1 MLSIGD
7 FARLAGV
14 SVRMLRHYDAL
25 GLLRPARVDP
35 ASGYRSYATG
45 QLERANRLVAL
56 KDLGFSLE
64 DCGRLLDDDVPV
76 EQLRGML
83 RLRRA
88 ELAEQI
94 EADRGRLEQVERRLR
109 MIEKEHT
116 MTPSVSLD
124 AYSEQALPA
133 LRVVQLSA
141 PVNDGEQVGEV
152 VGPLFGRVD
161 HAVHAARLAPAGP
174 SLGHYSMTGDA
185 MVAAAAYPVGPEV
198 GEAEATGA
206 GLELAELPAQPRALV
221 TTLRGPLTGIGEA
234 WQALSR
240 EVEARGLSFAGPC
253 REIYHAAEMD
263 DPDNWVIELQQ
274 PVA

>member
-35 ASGYRSYATG
+35 TSGYRSYTTV
-45 QLERANRLVAL
+45 QLDRVNRLVAL

-64 DCGRLLDDDVPV
+64 DCGRLLGDDVPV

-88 ELAEQI
+88 EIATQI
-94 EADRGRLEQVERRLR
+94 EADRLRLEQVEQRLR

-116 MTPSVSLD
+116 MSPSVVLD
-124 AYSEQALPA
+124 AYTEQALPA
-133 LRVVQLSA
+133 LRVVQLSGR
-141 PVNDGEQVGEV
+141 VSDGQQVGEV
-152 VGPLFGRVD
+152 VGPLFGQVD
-161 HAVHAARLAPAGP
+161 HAVHAAGLDPTGP
-174 SLGHYSMTGDA
+174 SVGHYTMDGEE

-198 GEAEATGA
+198 DEVDATAA
-206 GLELAELPAQPRALV
+206 GLELAELPAEPRALV
-221 TTLRGPLTGIGEA
+221 TTLRGPLSGIGEA
-234 WQALSR
+234 WQTLSR

-253 REIYHAAEMD
+253 REIYHESRMD
-263 DPDNWVIELQQ
+263 DPEHWVIELQQ
-274 PVA
+274 PVV

>member
-35 ASGYRSYATG
+35 ASGYRSYSAA
-45 QLERANRLVAL
+45 QLDRANRLVAL

-64 DCGRLLDDDVPV
+64 DCGRLLGDEVPV

-88 ELAEQI
+88 ELAAQI
-94 EADRGRLEQVERRLR
+94 DADRGRLEQVEHRLR
-109 MIEKEHT
+109 MIEKENA
-116 MTPSVSLD
+116 MSPSVALD
-124 AYSEQALPA
+124 PYTEQALPA
-133 LRVVQLSA
+133 VRVVQLSGR
-141 PVNDGEQVGEV
+141 VSDGQQVGEV
-152 VGPLFGRVD
+152 VGPLFGQVD
-161 HAVHAARLAPAGP
+161 HAVHAAHLTPAGP
-174 SLGHYSMTGDA
+174 SIGHYTMDGDA
-185 MVAAAAYPVGPEV
+185 MAAAAAYPVGPDV
-198 GEAEATGA
+198 GPAEAEGA
-206 GLELAELPAQPRALV
+206 GLELAELSAEPRALV
-221 TTLRGPLTGIGEA
+221 TTLRGPLSGIGEA
-234 WQALSR
+234 WQTLSR

-253 REIYHAAEMD
+253 REIYHASAMD
-263 DPDNWVIELQQ
+263 DPENWVIELQQ

>member
-35 ASGYRSYATG
+35 DSGYRSYTTA
-45 QLERANRLVAL
+45 QLDRANRLVAL

-64 DCGRLLDDDVPV
+64 DCGRLLGDDVPV

-88 ELAEQI
+88 ELAAQI
-94 EADRGRLEQVERRLR
+94 ESDRSRLEQVEHRLR

-116 MTPSVSLD
+116 MTPSVTLD
-124 AYSEQALPA
+124 PYAEQALPA
-133 LRVVQLSA
+133 VRVVQLSGRV
-141 PVNDGEQVGEV
+141 PDGQQVGEF

-161 HAVHAARLAPAGP
+161 DAVRAAHLDPTGP
-174 SLGHYSMTGDA
+174 SIGHYTMDGDA
-185 MVAAAAYPVGPEV
+185 MVAAAAYPVGPDV
-198 GEAEATGA
+198 GEADAAAA
-206 GLELAELPAQPRALV
+206 GLELTELPAQPRALV
-221 TTLRGPLTGIGEA
+221 TTLRGPLDGIGEA
-234 WQALSR
+234 WQTLSR
-240 EVEARGLSFAGPC
+240 EVESRGLSFAGPC
-253 REIYHAAEMD
+253 REVYHRAGMD
-263 DPDNWVIELQQ
+263 DPEHWVIELQQ

>member
-35 ASGYRSYATG
+35 ASGYRSYRAA
-45 QLERANRLVAL
+45 QLDRANRLVAL
-56 KDLGFSLE
+56 KDLGFTLE
-64 DCGRLLDDDVPV
+64 DCGRLLGDDVPV

-88 ELAEQI
+88 ELAAQI
-94 EADRGRLEQVERRLR
+94 DADRARLEQVERRLR
-109 MIEKEHT
+109 MIEKEHAMST
-116 MTPSVSLD
+116 SLTLD

-133 LRVVQLSA
+133 LRVVQLSGRVA
-141 PVNDGEQVGEV
+141 DGQQVGEV
-152 VGPLFGRVD
+152 VGPLFGRIDDV
-161 HAVHAARLAPAGP
+161 VAAAAIVPTGP
-174 SLGHYSMTGDA
+174 SVGTYTTDGDA
-185 MVAAAAYPVGPEV
+185 MVAAAAFPVGDDV
-198 GEAEATGA
+198 DEARAAAA
-206 GLELAELPAQPRALV
+206 GLELASVPAEPRALV
-221 TTLRGPLTGIGEA
+221 TTMHGPLTAISEA
-234 WQALSR
+234 WQTLSR

-253 REIYHAAEMD
+253 REVYHASPG
-263 DPDNWVIELQQ
+263 DPDATWVIELQQ

>member
-35 ASGYRSYATG
+35 DTGYRSYTTA
-45 QLERANRLVAL
+45 QLARVNRLVAL

-64 DCGRLLDDDVPV
+64 DCGRLLGDDVPV

-88 ELAEQI
+88 ELAAQI
-94 EADRGRLEQVERRLR
+94 EADRSRLEQVEHRLR

-116 MTPSVSLD
+116 MSSSVVLD
-124 AYSEQALPA
+124 PYTERDLPA
-133 LRVVQLSA
+133 LHVVQRSSRVL
-141 PVNDGEQVGEV
+141 DGQEVGAV
-152 VGPLFGRVD
+152 VGPLFGQVEQ
-161 HAVHAARLAPAGP
+161 AVKAAQLAPTGP
-174 SLGHYSMTGDA
+174 SIGHYTMDGDS

-198 GEAEATGA
+198 GHEQASAA

-221 TTLRGPLTGIGEA
+221 TTLRGPLGGIGEA
-234 WQALSR
+234 WQTLSR
-240 EVEARGLSFAGPC
+240 EVESRGLSFAGPC
-253 REIYHAAEMD
+253 REVYHAAD
-263 DPDNWVIELQQ
+263 GSDPDHWVIELQQ

>member
-45 QLERANRLVAL
+45 QLDVANRLVAL

-64 DCGRLLDDDVPV
+64 DCGRLLGDDVPV

-116 MTPSVSLD
+116 MSPSVTLD

-141 PVNDGEQVGEV
+141 PVHDGEQVGEV

-161 HAVHAARLAPAGP
+161 HAVHAAHLAPAGP
-174 SLGHYSMTGDA
+174 SMGHYTMDGDA

-198 GEAEATGA
+198 GESEATGA
-206 GLELAELPAQPRALV
+206 GLELAELAAQPRALV

-240 EVEARGLSFAGPC
+240 EVESRGLSFAGPC
-253 REIYHAAEMD
+253 REVYHAAAMD

>member
-25 GLLRPARVDP
+25 GLLRPVRVDP
-35 ASGYRSYATG
+35 SSGYRSYTTA
-45 QLERANRLVAL
+45 QLDRVNRLVAL

-64 DCGRLLDDDVPV
+64 DCGRLLGDDVPV

-94 EADRGRLEQVERRLR
+94 EADRARLEQVEHRLR

-116 MTPSVSLD
+116 MTSSVVLD
-124 AYSEQALPA
+124 PYTEQTLPA
-133 LRVVQLSA
+133 VRVVQRSSRVA
-141 PVNDGEQVGEV
+141 DGQEVGAV
-152 VGPLFGRVD
+152 VGPLFGQVD
-161 HAVHAARLAPAGP
+161 EAVAIAHLSPAGP
-174 SLGHYSMTGDA
+174 AMGHYTMDGDA
-185 MVAAAAYPVGPEV
+185 MVAAAAYPVGPDV
-198 GEAEATGA
+198 GEEQAFAA

-221 TTLRGPLTGIGEA
+221 TTLRGPLSGIGEA
-234 WQALSR
+234 WQTLSR
-240 EVEARGLSFAGPC
+240 EVESRGLSFAGPS
-253 REIYHAAEMD
+253 REVYHAAEMS
-263 DPDNWVIELQQ
+263 DPEHWVIELQQ
-274 PVA
+274 PVC

>member
-35 ASGYRSYATG
+35 VSGYRFYSAE
-45 QLERANRLVAL
+45 QLDRANRLVAL
-56 KDLGFSLE
+56 KDLGFTLE
-64 DCGRLLDDDVPV
+64 ECGRLLADDVPA

-88 ELAEQI
+88 ELGRQI
-94 EADRGRLEQVERRLR
+94 EADRARLEQVERRLR

-116 MTPSVSLD
+116 MSPSVTLD
-124 AYSEQALPA
+124 AFREQPLPA
-133 LRVVQLSA
+133 VRVVQRSSR
-141 PVNDGEQVGEV
+141 VTEGQQVGEV
-152 VGPLFGRVD
+152 VGPLFGQVEE
-161 HAVHAARLAPAGP
+161 AVRGAHVEPAGP
-174 SLGHYSMTGDA
+174 SMGHYTMDRDA

-198 GEAEATGA
+198 GEAEASAA
-206 GLELAELPAQPRALV
+206 GLELAELDAQPRALV
-221 TTLRGPLTGIGEA
+221 TTLRGPLGGIGEA
-234 WQALSR
+234 WQTLSR
-240 EVEARGLSFAGPC
+240 EVESRGLSFAGPC
-253 REIYHAAEMD
+253 REVYHVAELD
-263 DPDNWVIELQQ
+263 DPDHWVIELQQ

>member
-35 ASGYRSYATG
+35 HSGYRSYTTG
-45 QLERANRLVAL
+45 QLDRVNRLVAL

-64 DCGRLLDDDVPV
+64 DCGRLLGDDLPV

-94 EADRGRLEQVERRLR
+94 EADRARLEQVERRLR
-109 MIEKEHT
+109 MIEKERT
-116 MTPSVSLD
+116 MSPSVVLD
-124 AYSEQALPA
+124 PYTEQDLPA
-133 LRVVQLSA
+133 LRVVQRSSRVA
-141 PVNDGEQVGEV
+141 DGQQVGEV
-152 VGPLFGRVD
+152 VGPLFGQVD
-161 HAVHAARLAPAGP
+161 EAVRAGHLTPSGP
-174 SLGHYSMTGDA
+174 SIGHYTMDGDS

-198 GEAEATGA
+198 GEAQASAA
-206 GLELAELPAQPRALV
+206 GLELADLPAEPRALV
-221 TTLRGPLTGIGEA
+221 TTLRGPLSAIGEA
-234 WQALSR
+234 WQTLSR

-253 REIYHAAEMD
+253 REIYHEAQMD
-263 DPDNWVIELQQ
+263 DPDHWVIELQQ

>member
-35 ASGYRSYATG
+35 DTGYRSYATG
-45 QLERANRLVAL
+45 QLDRANRLVAL

-64 DCGRLLDDDVPV
+64 DCGHLLADDVPV

-88 ELAEQI
+88 ELAAAI
-94 EADRGRLEQVERRLR
+94 EADRSRLEQVEQRLR

-116 MTPSVSLD
+116 MSSSVVLD
-124 AYSEQALPA
+124 PYTEQDLPA
-133 LRVVQLSA
+133 LRLVQRSSR
-141 PVNDGEQVGEV
+141 VTDGQQVGEV
-152 VGPLFGRVD
+152 VGPLFGQVEE
-161 HAVHAARLAPAGP
+161 AVRAAHLEPVGP
-174 SLGHYSMTGDA
+174 SVGHYTMDGDS

-198 GEAEATGA
+198 GEAEASAA
-206 GLELAELPAQPRALV
+206 GLELADLPAQPRALV
-221 TTLRGPLTGIGEA
+221 TTLRGPLGGIGEA
-234 WQALSR
+234 WQTLSR

-253 REIYHAAEMD
+253 REVYHVAEMG
-263 DPDNWVIELQQ
+263 DPDHWVIELQQ

>member
-35 ASGYRSYATG
+35 SSGYRSYATA
-45 QLERANRLVAL
+45 QLDRANRLVAL
-56 KDLGFSLE
+56 KDLGFTLE
-64 DCGRLLDDDVPV
+64 DCGRLLEDDVPV

-94 EADRGRLEQVERRLR
+94 EADSARLEQVERRLR

-116 MTPSVSLD
+116 MTPSVTLD
-124 AYSEQALPA
+124 AFREQPLPA
-133 LRVVQLSA
+133 VRVVQRSSR
-141 PVNDGEQVGEV
+141 VTEGQQVGEV
-152 VGPLFGRVD
+152 VGPLFGQVEE
-161 HAVHAARLAPAGP
+161 AVRGAHVEPVGP
-174 SLGHYSMTGDA
+174 SMGHYTMDGDA

-198 GEAEATGA
+198 GEADAAGA
-206 GLELAELPAQPRALV
+206 GVELAELGAEPRALV
-221 TTLRGPLTGIGEA
+221 TTLRGPLTDIGEA

-253 REIYHAAEMD
+253 REIYHVAAMD
-263 DPDNWVIELQQ
+263 DPEHWVIELQQ